1 MGDPLSTVGSD
12 NESCNTQC
20 NGRDGPH
27 FKASCG
33 MLAAAVPAFPFSA
46 SSDITQ
52 SMWRR
57 KPFHIPLEVKC
68 WKAQARVGEDVGLG
82 SGSGRWTLGEG
93 QAGYGGD
100 GVDYKGEWKAM
111 SMVCGSRPVWVY
123 WATSGLWL

>member
-57 KPFHIPLEVKC
+57 KPFHIPLEV
-68 WKAQARVGEDVGLG
+68 WQ
-82 SGSGRWTLGEG
+82 GEG
-93 QAGYGGD
+93 SSHI
-100 GVDYKGEWKAM
+100 E
-111 SMVCGSRPVWVY
+111 
-123 WATSGLWL
+123 SGLKIGFSL